1 MPKQKKLKL
10 SYLLPTL
17 YASIAILIVLSLFLA
32 TALVRENKAEPT
44 DTESQS
50 VSLGLMQYDFS
61 SDKAVKRNDASVKTL
76 QAFLEADAAREGCPN
91 QTPAFEHVA
100 AYTKD
105 ETQVF
110 IKYGC
115 GAADSPMYAVK
126 TDGAWKTLSPTN
138 HFDTFGIP
146 DCKYLTDNEISKE
159 IAPVCVNAIGPET
172 PASYSIR

>member
-10 SYLLPTL
+10 PYLLPTL

-32 TALVRENKAEPT
+32 IALVRENKANPT
-44 DTESQS
+44 DIESPS
-50 VSLGLMQYDFS
+50 VSLGSMQYDFS
-61 SDKAVKRNDASVKTL
+61 SGKAVKRNDASVKTL

-91 QTPAFEHVA
+91 QIPAFEHVA

-146 DCKYLTDNEISKE
+146 NCKYLTDNDISKE
-159 IAPVCVNAIGPET
+159 IAPVCVNITGPET
-172 PASYSIR
+172 PASYSVR